1 LELYEEV
8 MTLQSIPPHPERDT
22 LFLQARQIMERTFGF
37 REFRPGQEAIL
48 DAILSGEDTLVVMP
62 TGGGKSLCY
71 QLPALVL
78 PGVTLVISPLIA
90 LMKDQVD
97 SLRVMDLPAVS
108 IHSLM
113 GIQEQ
118 TDVLKKIADRFYKL
132 IYVSPERLRNNL
144 FLSVLKK
151 TSVSLVAVDEA
162 HCISAWGHDFRPDY
176 LRIGQTLE
184 WLGKPQTV
192 ALTATATARVREDII
207 LQLKLRAP
215 RQFVTGFDRK
225 NLFFEISQVRSSK
238 EKLSLLAGRLAPLR
252 GGTIVYAGTRKA
264 VESIVQYLDRQDIK
278 ALGYHAGLEE
288 EERSR
293 IQEAF
298 LEGRADLI
306 VATNAFG
313 MGIDRSDI
321 RLIVHEQLPGTME
334 AYYQECGRAGRDGDP
349 ATCLLL
355 FSLSDRKL
363 QEFFIEMSYPAREVV
378 LAVYQALLQRPEDPI
393 WMTHR
398 EIGQL
403 CDSPVK
409 EMAVASSLKI
419 LEETGVVHRLH
430 RYENLAEFYLKRRPG
445 EILQSVPRKSASKAV
460 LIKTLCDHYT
470 EEELLEGIQFLAD
483 DIIEKAGLSKESFRR
498 LMTDL
503 EEEKEGTY
511 IPPFRGRGVRLLF
524 RASPDELPVDFQTLH
539 LRKVHQIEKLNQMI
553 AYGTLDRCRR
563 AFLLE
568 YFGETYPSDNC
579 GGCDSCRSRKI
590 RPDFAKEEADPL
602 LAAKVLSGVARLKGH
617 FGQGMAVKMLTGSR
631 EKAVEKFGLNRL
643 STYGLLAEF
652 TQEQVEKWIQELS
665 GKGYLKQEFA
675 TLGEKHYRVILLTP
689 SGWEAMKKREK
700 VPLSSSS
707 RPETGETERARGAS
721 ACAAREGEPDRTLFD
736 RLRKL
741 RADLARSQGLPPYC
755 IFQDRTLLEM
765 AKRLPDT
772 RPQMMSIVGVGEI
785 TFKKYGALFL
795 DAISSYKR

>member
-1 LELYEEV
+1 
-8 MTLQSIPPHPERDT
+8 MTRQSVPTPLDKDQ
-22 LFLQARQIMERTFGF
+22 LFLQARHLMERAFGF
-37 REFRPGQEAIL
+37 KEFRPGQEAIL
-48 DAILSGEDTLVVMP
+48 DAILSGEDALVVMP

-118 TDVLKKIADRFYKL
+118 TEALNKIADGFYKI
-132 IYVSPERLRNNL
+132 IYVSPERLKNGP
-144 FLSVLKK
+144 FLSALKK
-151 TSVSLVAVDEA
+151 TRVSLLAVDEA
-162 HCISAWGHDFRPDY
+162 HCISSWGHDFRPDY
-176 LRIGQTLE
+176 LRINQALE

-192 ALTATATARVREDII
+192 ALTATATSRVREDII
-207 LQLKLRAP
+207 VQLKLRAP

-238 EKLSLLAGRLAPLR
+238 EKLSLLASRLDHLQ
-252 GGTIVYAGTRKA
+252 GGAIVYAGTRKA
-264 VESIVQYLDRQDIK
+264 VESIVQYLNRQDIK
-278 ALGYHAGLEE
+278 TSGYHAGMEE

-321 RLIVHEQLPGTME
+321 RLIIHHQLPGTIE

-349 ATCLLL
+349 AACLLL

-378 LAVYQALLQRPEDPI
+378 LAVYQALLQRQEDPL
-393 WMTHR
+393 WMTYR
-398 EIGQL
+398 EIGLL
-403 CDSPVK
+403 CNSPVK

-419 LEETGVVHRLH
+419 LEEAGVVHRLH
-430 RYENLAEFYLKRRPG
+430 HYENLAEFYLKRRPG
-445 EILQSVPRKSASKAV
+445 EILQSIPKKSASKAT
-460 LIKTLCDHYT
+460 LIKILCDLYT
-470 EEELLEGIQFLAD
+470 DEELLEGVQFLPD
-483 DIIEKAGLSKESFRR
+483 EIIGKAGLSKESFRR
-498 LMTDL
+498 LMNDL

-511 IPPFRGRGVRLLF
+511 IPPFRGRGVRLLS
-524 RASPDELPVDFQTLH
+524 RASPDEIPVDFQTLH
-539 LRKVHQIEKLNQMI
+539 IRKVHQLEKLNQMM

-568 YFGETYPSDNC
+568 YFGEYYPSDNC
-579 GGCDSCRSRKI
+579 GGCDSCRGRKI
-590 RPDFAKEEADPL
+590 RPDFTEEEADPL
-602 LAAKVLSGVARLKGH
+602 LATKILSGVARLKGR
-617 FGQGMAVKMLTGSR
+617 FGQGMAVKMLTGSK
-631 EKAVEKFGLNRL
+631 EKAVEKFRLDRL
-643 STYGLLAEF
+643 STYGLLTEF
-652 TQEQVEKWIQELS
+652 TQEQVEKWIQELL
-665 GKGYLKQEFA
+665 GKGYLKQEFT
-675 TLGEKHYRVILLTP
+675 TLGEKNYRVLLLTP
-689 SGWEAMKKREK
+689 VGWEAMKKREK

-707 RPETGETERARGAS
+707 RKEAGEVEM
-721 ACAAREGEPDRTLFD
+721 EGEPDKGLFD

-755 IFQDRTLLEM
+755 IFHDRTLLEM
-765 AKRLPDT
+765 ARKLPDT
-772 RPQMMSIVGVGEI
+772 QQKMMSIVGVGEI
-785 TFKKYGALFL
+785 TFKKYGDLFL
-795 DAISSYKR
+795 DAIFSYKR